1 MIIRGIKIIIINVQK
16 QKLQYYIQQ
25 EMESRSDNKEISN
38 WKKMQMMWY
47 LLSEGN
53 NSLVVIKICNISS

>member
-16 QKLQYYIQQ
+16 QKLQYDVQQ

>member
-16 QKLQYYIQQ
+16 QKLQYDVQQ

-38 WKKMQMMWY
+38 
-47 LLSEGN
+47 
-53 NSLVVIKICNISS
+53 

>member
-38 WKKMQMMWY
+38 WKKIQMMWY

>member
-16 QKLQYYIQQ
+16 QKLQYDVQQ

-53 NSLVVIKICNISS
+53 NSLVVIKICNVSS